1 MASIETVLIESKTL
15 EGVQTDQ
22 YTAIGVRTRI
32 HKFTLTNQDAVA
44 RAVSVNLIPSGGSAA
59 ASNLIVKARNI
70 LPGQTY
76 ECHELVGQLLAS
88 GGKISTIAPAGSSVT
103 CRASGVEIA

>member
-1 MASIETVLIESKTL
+1 MASVETVLIESKTL
-15 EGVQTDQ
+15 EDVQTDQ
-22 YTAIGVRTRI
+22 YMSTGVRTRI

-44 RAVSVNLIPSGGSAA
+44 RAVSVNLIPSGGSAG

-76 ECHELVGQLLAS
+76 ECPELVGQLLAS
-88 GGKISTIAPAGSSVT
+88 GGKISTLAPAGSSVT